1 MYTER
6 EGCVMQ
12 MGYLNDMIKTLDI
25 ASAFIHGE
33 GVRWCPDCGTELV
46 LSPKDPWIN
55 GVLCPHCEKTFPWQ
69 HWAHFGENW
78 RWDDDN
84 SSLVSFHGDEV
95 DVEIP
100 HHCTRICSY
109 AFSNSNAVTVHVP
122 DSVTVIEP
130 FAFTNNAHLKKVEL
144 PFGLHRIEEGT
155 FLGCD
160 KLTQV
165 HIPKTVKY
173 IGKNAFS
180 GCTALKRVNIP
191 ESVLLI
197 DEGAFAGSGLSEIVL
212 PGTKVIADNAFSS
225 CDNLW
230 SVALK
235 ATQIGNRA
243 FAECKSLREA
253 KLAEGAMTIG
263 EQAFFNC
270 TALENLTVP
279 ISVYGFGNQAFA
291 KVPKLSAHVPKQ
303 LEEHVRQ
310 YRTCNPTYGSEH
322 HYVFERTA
330 RLHFYE
336 GGK

>member
-1 MYTER
+1 
-6 EGCVMQ
+6 MQ

-69 HWAHFGENW
+69 HWAHFGEKW
-78 RWDDDN
+78 HWGEDN
-84 SSLVSFHGDEV
+84 TCLVSFHGDDVNIEV
-95 DVEIP
+95 P
-100 HHCTRICSY
+100 YHCTRICSY
-109 AFSNSNAVTVHVP
+109 AFSNSNAITVRVP
-122 DSVTVIEP
+122 ESVTVIEP
-130 FAFTNNAHLKKVEL
+130 FAFSNNDHLKRVDL
-144 PFGLHRIEEGT
+144 PTGLQRIEEGT

-165 HIPKTVKY
+165 HIPGTVKY

-180 GCTALKRVNIP
+180 GCTSLKRLNIP

-197 DEGAFAGSGLSEIVL
+197 GEGAFAGSGLSEITL
-212 PGTKVIADNAFSS
+212 PGTKVIAESAFIS
-225 CDNLW
+225 CNNLW
-230 SVALK
+230 SVAMK
-235 ATQIGNRA
+235 ATHIGNCA
-243 FAECKSLREA
+243 FADCKSLRDV
-253 KLAEGAMTIG
+253 KLLEGTMTIG
-263 EQAFFNC
+263 ERAFYNC
-270 TALENLTVP
+270 TALENLMVP